1 MIELKNISKTFGKKN
16 NAFKALN
23 NISLNVEEGDIVGII
38 GFSGAGKSTLIRT
51 VNLLEMPDSG
61 QVFIHGTDLTR
72 LSPSQLSAERKKI
85 GMIFQHFNLL
95 SSRTVF
101 GNIALPMEINEKSK
115 SEIEKK
121 VNELLQ
127 IVGLEDKASEYPKNL
142 SGGQKQRVAIARALA
157 NDPHLLLCD
166 EATSALDP
174 STTQSI
180 LRLLQ
185 DINKRL
191 KITILLI
198 THEMDVVKAIC
209 NHVAVINHGKL
220 VAKGTLEDILQQ
232 KNHPVVSQFL
242 SKENNTLPSYL
253 STKIYADK
261 ENSES
266 GNPIYA
272 VDLEGNFSLANVL
285 TELSNGNESS
295 IRILKADVEFMGTSN
310 IGTVII
316 ELTGNQE
323 QMQHAEYYLQH
334 NSIKHQRLGYA

>member
-1 MIELKNISKTFGKKN
+1 
-16 NAFKALN
+16 
-23 NISLNVEEGDIVGII
+23 
-38 GFSGAGKSTLIRT
+38 
-51 VNLLEMPDSG
+51 
-61 QVFIHGTDLTR
+61 
-72 LSPSQLSAERKKI
+72 
-85 GMIFQHFNLL
+85 
-95 SSRTVF
+95 
-101 GNIALPMEINEKSK
+101 
-115 SEIEKK
+115 
-121 VNELLQ
+121 
-127 IVGLEDKASEYPKNL
+127 
-142 SGGQKQRVAIARALA
+142 
-157 NDPHLLLCD
+157 
-166 EATSALDP
+166 
-174 STTQSI
+174 
-180 LRLLQ
+180 
-185 DINKRL
+185 
-191 KITILLI
+191 
-198 THEMDVVKAIC
+198 MDVVKAIC
-209 NHVAVINHGKL
+209 NHVAVIDHGKL

-285 TELSNGNESS
+285 TELSNGNESL
-295 IRILKADVEFMGTSN
+295 IRILKTDVEFMGTSN

>member
-285 TELSNGNESS
+285 TELSNGNESL